1 MAQVSFRI
9 DDTLKSEA
17 DALFGNMGMNL
28 STAITIFIRQSID
41 RRALPF
47 EVRACSNPLAAPN
60 RIRAAIE
67 DYANGKKNYHIHE
80 LPPLAEAAPAS
91 RRPSRSRCHAKG
103 VV

>member
-17 DALFGNMGMNL
+17 DTLFGNMGMNL

-47 EVRACSNPLAAPN
+47 EVRACVHPLAAPD

-80 LPPLAEAAPAS
+80 LPPLTEDSPKTRRATRS
-91 RRPSRSRCHAKG
+91 RRHAKG
-103 VV
+103 LV